1 MLSAS
6 LLSLTHTN
14 THTRTQATQ
23 MWAKERCLCMW
34 SLIADITRASRLSCL
49 TASFAALQANT
60 HSRAWKRAAN
70 LRAGTESTCFTSTKV
85 QILPRLL
92 RCKPTHILG
101 PGNAPRTP
109 LKVLALLVQKYKYCR
124 EPQSRLELSQVT
136 CFTSTKV
143 QILTPEELRARI
155 LPRRPRSHLLLPP
168 LVLLRRTHSPLTTAR
183 SSHTVRTRGYSSTR
197 ATHVPL
203 APLRGRCAAPGVALR
218 SVAQS
223 HAASVLGVRA
233 Q

>member
-1 MLSAS
+1 MGQGAVLMHVVPHCRHHASIAPLLSHCFVCCSAS
-6 LLSLTHTN
+6 QHTF
-14 THTRTQATQ
+14 
-23 MWAKERCLCMW
+23 
-34 SLIADITRASRLSCL
+34 SCL
-49 TASFAALQANT
+49 ET
-60 HSRAWKRAAN
+60 R
-70 LRAGTESTCFTSTKV
+70 
-85 QILPRLL
+85 
-92 RCKPTHILG
+92 
-101 PGNAPRTP
+101 
-109 LKVLALLVQKYKYCR
+109 R